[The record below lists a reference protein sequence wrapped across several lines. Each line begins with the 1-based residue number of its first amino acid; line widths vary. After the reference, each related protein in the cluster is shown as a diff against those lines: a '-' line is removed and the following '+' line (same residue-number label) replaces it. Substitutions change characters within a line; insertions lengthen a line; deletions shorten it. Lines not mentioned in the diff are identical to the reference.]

1 MKLPYSHRSLTI
13 NICPTIC
20 FWSSITTQIRHVGFI
35 SQFTT
40 NICYIKGS
48 HNSVADALLWIGIT
62 TSLFQLPNIDFK
74 EILEA
79 QKSDLILAKSQA
91 SDSSLKLEPIPIP
104 SSNISIVCDIS
115 TGVPCPFLPFP
126 FRRNIFNILHSLS
139 YPGIRATQCLITAQ
153 YVWPNIN
160 LDVRAWTRACLHC
173 HRSKIHRHT
182 VSPPAFFLS
191 PDIRFDHVH
200 IDLVGPLPTCKGY
213 SYLFTMVDH
222 FTRLPEWFH
231 CQTCLWILLPKLLSH
246 TGFPALAFLQRSPQI
261 MVDSLSPCSGKN

>member
-1 MKLPYSHRSLTI
+1 MEGRTFHILTDHKPLTYGLPSVSDRQS
-13 NICPTIC
+13 PR
-20 FWSSITTQIRHVGFI
+20 QIHHIGFI
-35 SQFTT
+35 SQFATG
-40 NICYIKGS
+40 IRYIKGS
-48 HNSVADALLWIGIT
+48 HNSVADALSWIDINT

-74 EILEA
+74 EIAEA
-79 QKSDLILAKSQA
+79 QKSDPILEKSQA

-115 TGVPCPFLPFP
+115 TGLRCPFLPFP
-126 FRRNIFNILHSLS
+126 FRRNIFNVLHSLS

-213 SYLFTMVDH
+213 SYLLTMVVLIFIDH
-222 FTRLPEWFH
+222 GRSFH
-231 CQTCLWILLPKLLSH
+231 M
-246 TGFPALAFLQRSPQI
+246 LA
-261 MVDSLSPCSGKN
+261 